1 MFGVT
6 HEVAHEIFRTDLGV
20 LPINLV
26 FVDVC
31 EPSSLSVNRGGVL
44 CKEVLLARH
53 IQAIGK
59 LLELLAR
66 ESNLVATLLDN
77 EDSILEAVENL
88 LVILGKTDFDGVLVP
103 NCIKREAC
111 CVGHQS

>member
-6 HEVAHEIFRTDLGV
+6 HEVAHQVFCTDLGV

-26 FVDVC
+26 FVDVG
-31 EPSSLSVNRGGVL
+31 EPFSLSVNRGGVL